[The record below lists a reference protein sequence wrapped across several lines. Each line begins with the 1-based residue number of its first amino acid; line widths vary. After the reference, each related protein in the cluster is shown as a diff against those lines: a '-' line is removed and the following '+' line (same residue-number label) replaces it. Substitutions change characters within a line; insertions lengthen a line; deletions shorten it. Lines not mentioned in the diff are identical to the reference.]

1 MRITSFFEQLGAPLA
16 NSRRS
21 WGGVTQN
28 GVIVLRTW
36 QDEIE
41 QIDHSRYMRVTRH
54 AVFAHD
60 LGNFG
65 YQERMRQLER
75 IRTGSAS
82 MMVMCL
88 AVDVLAIP
96 RDILSYDRRD
106 LFVGGKLQ
114 LVDGDLWLQMVARV
128 PFAEARRRCTQQA

>member
-1 MRITSFFEQLGAPLA
+1 MSITSFFEQLGAPLA
-16 NSRRS
+16 NARWS

-28 GVIVLRTW
+28 GKVVLRTW

-41 QIDHSRYMRVTRH
+41 QIDNSRYMRVTRH

-60 LGNFG
+60 LGNLG
-65 YQERMRQLER
+65 YQERLRQLEL
-75 IRTGSAS
+75 IQSGSAS

-88 AVDVLAIP
+88 AVDVAAIP

-114 LVDGDLWLQMVARV
+114 LIDGDLWLQMVARI
-128 PFAEARRRCTQQA
+128 PFAEAQRRCKEQA